1 MKCVKEEE
9 IKNGL
14 RRFLRMAVAEPVC
27 IESIHQPVV
36 VLLALKEYE
45 RLKQLED
52 MYWGEKALEA
62 EAEGYIGVEESLEFV
77 SCEQKNETN
86 SR

>member
-1 MKCVKEEE
+1 MKCVREED

-14 RRFLRMAVAEPVC
+14 GRFLQMALVEPVC
-27 IESIHQPVV
+27 IESMQQSMVV
-36 VLLALKEYE
+36 ILAMKEYE

-62 EAEGYIGVEESLEFV
+62 EVEGYIGVEESMELLR
-77 SCEQKNETN
+77 KAG
-86 SR
+86 